1 MKVLESFIDC
11 VYEANLYNKNIDFIK
26 KQLVKKLP
34 DIRIAD
40 LANVLMIKTK
50 YNIYAVKIRMCY
62 YKEDGSINTE
72 TIHNEIHNS
81 DFIEISDDDYMYN
94 RKNITK
100 RTNELIKIG
109 SNVIFTM
116 KNLNEDTLIQ
126 EI

>member
-1 MKVLESFIDC
+1 MKVLENFIDC

-26 KQLVKKLP
+26 KQLIKKLP

-62 YKEDGSINTE
+62 YKEDGSIDTE

>member
-1 MKVLESFIDC
+1 MKVLENFIDC

-26 KQLVKKLP
+26 KQLIKKLP

-62 YKEDGSINTE
+62 SKEDGSIDTE

>member
-1 MKVLESFIDC
+1 
-11 VYEANLYNKNIDFIK
+11 
-26 KQLVKKLP
+26 
-34 DIRIAD
+34 
-40 LANVLMIKTK
+40 
-50 YNIYAVKIRMCY
+50 MCY
-62 YKEDGSINTE
+62 SKEDGSIDTE

>member
-1 MKVLESFIDC
+1 MKVLENFIDC

-62 YKEDGSINTE
+62 YKEDGSIDTE